1 LDDMGVQIHQLSD
14 ILEITDILFQE
25 KLIDE
30 EIFEKIKNQVN
41 RN

>member
-1 LDDMGVQIHQLSD
+1 MGVKTHQITD
-14 ILEITDILFQE
+14 IVEITDILCQE
-25 KLIDE
+25 KLIDK